1 MPGTLRHSGCIRKW
15 GEIGLTYHESKRQHL
30 MAFNLRRKFNSVWK
44 HLPHPLRWI
53 IVAGVGSTLC
63 ILGIASLFL
72 PILPGLPLIILG
84 VAILATEFA
93 WAEVVFARLKK
104 ETDKFTAQ
112 AKKVIK
118 RKKK

>member
-1 MPGTLRHSGCIRKW
+1 MSENLRHCGGIGKCC
-15 GEIGLTYHESKRQHL
+15 EIDSEHYGKMWREK
-30 MAFNLRRKFNSVWK
+30 MALNFRRKFNAVWK
-44 HLPHPLRWI
+44 HLPHPLRWA
-53 IVAGVGSTLC
+53 IVATVGTTLS
-63 ILGIASLFL
+63 LVGIVFLFI
-72 PILPGLPLIILG
+72 PGPGLPLIVLG

-104 ETDKFTAQ
+104 EGDKFTAQ

>member
-1 MPGTLRHSGCIRKW
+1 M
-15 GEIGLTYHESKRQHL
+15 GL
-30 MAFNLRRKFNSVWK
+30 NIRRKFDNVWR

-53 IVAGVGSTLC
+53 LVAVVGSTLT
-63 ILGIASLFL
+63 ILGIVFLFI
-72 PILPGLPLIILG
+72 PGPGLPLMVLG

-112 AKKVIK
+112 AKRVIK

>member
-1 MPGTLRHSGCIRKW
+1 
-15 GEIGLTYHESKRQHL
+15 
-30 MAFNLRRKFNSVWK
+30 MALNFRRKFDSVWR

-53 IVAGVGSTLC
+53 LVAGVGSTFSL
-63 ILGIASLFL
+63 LGLVFLFI
-72 PILPGLPLIILG
+72 PGPGLPLIVLG

-112 AKKVIK
+112 AKRVIK

>member
-1 MPGTLRHSGCIRKW
+1 MELN
-15 GEIGLTYHESKRQHL
+15 
-30 MAFNLRRKFNSVWK
+30 FRRKFDSVWK
-44 HLPHPLRWI
+44 HLPHPIRWV
-53 IVAGVGSTLC
+53 IVASVGSTLT
-63 ILGIASLFL
+63 LVGIVFLFI
-72 PILPGLPLIILG
+72 PGPGLPLIVLG

-112 AKKVIK
+112 AKRVIK